1 MIPKLPK
8 EFLWTDLDTMDEFF
22 KLDPVNEDF
31 YETFM
36 IMREEPFDVKLDA
49 VKVFNEV
56 YYHATIFT
64 YLRPNRFKMSN
75 YIHDIKANLGWNYSA
90 KLVLSMIY
98 WLIEASPQSYDTF
111 KTYIFKE
118 LSECIYWRPF
128 NQCYDHLCYLNKRM
142 KYDFKPRPVSLRSLR
157 KKYINW
163 PEITN
168 YYELASTK
176 ATINVW
182 KTSNDKKK
190 VAAMIRDSL
199 IEKKPSVQTEF
210 YCAKMIDFL
219 NSYIGNGIPKEP
231 MVKSPREETLQ
242 IRISE
247 LEAEVE
253 RLNMLMKKKNQ
264 SGEDRMFTLVQMVDY
279 CKGCVEWSDV
289 KSIVA
294 MLNKLLRRVGTDK
307 DSDLVDSIE
316 AEFINRKYGDTV
328 MGDKNEFNDNSGM
341 NRITLPKGI
350 SASEALRLLQN
361 KKKKED
367 GEEG

>member
-182 KTSNDKKK
+182 KTSKDKKK

-210 YCAKMIDFL
+210 YCAEMIGYL

-231 MVKSPREETLQ
+231 MVKSPLSWKQRW
-242 IRISE
+242 
-247 LEAEVE
+247 
-253 RLNMLMKKKNQ
+253 
-264 SGEDRMFTLVQMVDY
+264 SG
-279 CKGCVEWSDV
+279 
-289 KSIVA
+289 
-294 MLNKLLRRVGTDK
+294 
-307 DSDLVDSIE
+307 
-316 AEFINRKYGDTV
+316 
-328 MGDKNEFNDNSGM
+328 
-341 NRITLPKGI
+341 
-350 SASEALRLLQN
+350 
-361 KKKKED
+361 
-367 GEEG
+367 